1 MKSKEVEIG
10 GITYKVSAT
19 TNAGLEDAI
28 RQLKASLEP
37 KPKKKKRDQD
47 DV

>member
-1 MKSKEVEIG
+1 MKSQEVEIG

-19 TNAGLEDAI
+19 TQSGLESAI
-28 RQLKASLEP
+28 SQLRASLEP
-37 KPKKKKRDQD
+37 KPKKKKKNQD